1 MDLKSIIMLAC
12 MLEFLSFFLVHSM
25 FSLCIVI
32 EICHELWSCQFWNN
46 SIGNCC
52 MGGGFANVMHEAFQV
67 VDMERELKFSLTIVV
82 RNITQPRPLM
92 ILYFI
97 CNMFEELDYGFG
109 QLWAN
114 LDNCA
119 PWPRLIGMGNFFI
132 ALQGSFYFLR
142 VIFCNHY
149 LKL

>member
-1 MDLKSIIMLAC
+1 
-12 MLEFLSFFLVHSM
+12 
-25 FSLCIVI
+25 
-32 EICHELWSCQFWNN
+32 
-46 SIGNCC
+46 